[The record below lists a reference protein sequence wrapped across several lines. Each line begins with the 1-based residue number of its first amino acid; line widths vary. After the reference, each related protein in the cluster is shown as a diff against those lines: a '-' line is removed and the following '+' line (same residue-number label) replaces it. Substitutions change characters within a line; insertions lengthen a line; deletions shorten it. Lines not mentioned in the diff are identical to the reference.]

1 MTRVKICGITNIE
14 DALKA
19 QFLGADELGF
29 NFYENSPRYI
39 APDMAAE
46 IIAGLSSEIAK
57 VGVFVNAS
65 AESILEIV
73 AIAGLD
79 SIQIHGDEE
88 PGFVRHLRSLTDK
101 LIIKAIRAKPDLEVD
116 DAVKFDANAI
126 LIDSYF
132 AEEYGG
138 SGRTFDWEIAGAIA
152 GLVERVYLAG
162 GLTPENVSEAIQT
175 VNPYAVDVASGVESS
190 PGKKDPA
197 RVEEFIRAVK
207 TTAFSN

>member
-101 LIIKAIRAKPDLEVD
+101 LIIKAMRAKQDLEVD

-132 AEEYGG
+132 AGEYGG

-152 GLVERVYLAG
+152 GLVEQVYLAG